1 MNSELFFVGASVG
14 SLFHIA
20 LIAVATRASLR
31 TRNWGFVV
39 LAFAVAVWPLVWRA
53 ALVPATEAL
62 VLYFDPSATRAER
75 VSPAHSLRMI
85 VQYAAL
91 AWALI
96 LLARPLHRSRS
107 A

>member
-1 MNSELFFVGASVG
+1 MNRELLFVTVSVG

-20 LIAVATRASLR
+20 LIAVAARAFLR
-31 TRNWGFVV
+31 TRNWGFVLV
-39 LAFAVAVWPLVWRA
+39 AFAVAVWPFVWRA

-62 VLYFDPSATRAER
+62 VLYFDPGATRAER
-75 VSPAHSLRMI
+75 ATPTHSLRMI

-96 LLARPLHRSRS
+96 LLARPLHRGRR